1 MTFWNSKIETMDR
14 EELEQ
19 IQLEH
24 VQATLN
30 RIYKNVRHYRKVFK
44 AIDFVPEDFTGL
56 KDLSKLPFITRRDLS
71 LNYPYDMFAVP
82 LREVVRLH
90 MASAHFD
97 EPIVVG
103 FTKND
108 LNRWSELIARNL
120 SAVGVTKDDVVQ
132 IALTFGITSGPF
144 GVQVGAEQ
152 IGASVIP
159 MSARKFEDQVK
170 IMRDFR
176 TTVLVSTPSVALA
189 LARTMESM
197 DMDPRSLAIRCA
209 ILGSEPWSEETRQD
223 IEDRLHVT
231 ATDTYGLTELFGPGV
246 AYECPTK
253 NGLHI
258 AEDHF
263 IPEIIDPV
271 TLEPLPPGAEGELV
285 LTSLSKEALPL
296 IRFRTGDLTS
306 LTYGPCECGRT
317 HCRIAKIFR
326 RCDDVVVIKGASMVP
341 DQIGRVI
348 EKVTGC
354 ETHYQMVIDTVD
366 GQDQLLMLLE
376 ISENTFSDEM
386 KQQRLL
392 IERLHRELSEYFGWE
407 VPVRFVESGSFDRTR
422 KVLDNRRAG
431 GPSDRG

>member
-1 MTFWNSKIETMDR
+1 MTFWNSKIETMER
-14 EELEQ
+14 EEIEQ

-44 AIDFVPEDFTGL
+44 AIDFMPEDFTRL
-56 KDLSKLPFITRRDLS
+56 SDLEKLPFITRRDLS

-90 MASAHFD
+90 MASANFD
-97 EPIVVG
+97 DPIVVG
-103 FTKND
+103 FTRND
-108 LNRWSELIARNL
+108 INRWGELIARNL
-120 SAVGVTKDDVVQ
+120 AAVGVTKDDVVQ
-132 IALTFGITSGPF
+132 IALTFGITTGPF

-159 MSARKFEDQVK
+159 MSARKLEDQVK

-197 DMDPRSLAIRCA
+197 DIDPRNLATRTA
-209 ILGSEPWSEETRQD
+209 ILGSEPWTEAMRKD
-223 IEDRLHVT
+223 IEDRMHVS

-246 AYECPTK
+246 AWECPAK

-271 TLEPLPPGAEGELV
+271 TLKPLPPGTEGELV
-285 LTSLSKEALPL
+285 LTSLTKEALPL
-296 IRFRTGDLTS
+296 IRFRTGDLTT
-306 LTYGPCECGRT
+306 LTYEPCECGRT
-317 HCRIAKIFR
+317 HCRISKIFR
-326 RCDDVVVIKGASMVP
+326 RCDDVVVIKGASVVP
-341 DQIGRVI
+341 EQLGRVI
-348 EKVTGC
+348 AGVTGC
-354 ETHYQMVIDTVD
+354 DAFYQMVIDTVD
-366 GQDQLLMLLE
+366 GQDQLLVLIE
-376 ISENTFSDEM
+376 ITENTFFDEM
-386 KQQRLL
+386 KKQRILL
-392 IERLHRELSEYFGWE
+392 ERLHRELSEYFGWE
-407 VPVRFVESGSFDRTR
+407 VPVRLVESGSFQRDRI
-422 KVLDNRRAG
+422 VLDNRTAG
-431 GPSDRG
+431 RS